1 MSQNEN
7 KTDMSKAAYIPKT
20 SPAIGSH
27 IGHVVAVMS
36 GKGGVGKS
44 FISSYLATALRR
56 KGYKVGVLDAD
67 VTGPSIPYCF
77 GVTGPTYSENGLIL
91 PVISKTGIEI
101 MSSNL
106 LLDNPE
112 DPIVWRGA
120 MISTLIE
127 QFYSEVKWDC
137 DYLII
142 DLAPGTG
149 DISLT
154 VFQKI
159 RLSSAVLVT
168 SPQSMVNMVVEK
180 SAKMAEM
187 LSVPLLSL
195 VENMAYVKC
204 PHCGERIDIYGK
216 QDTEIGKRH
225 GIPVF
230 DEVPFDGAI
239 AKAMDEHKVEELEIP
254 YLDSTVNAII
264 RSSND
269 EADKNQ

>member
-1 MSQNEN
+1 MAQNN
-7 KTDMSKAAYIPKT
+7 SGTDTSKAPKLPKT
-20 SPAIGSH
+20 SPAEGARIAH
-27 IGHVVAVMS
+27 AVAVIS

-44 FISSYLATALRR
+44 FTSSYLAVALAR
-56 KGYKVGVLDAD
+56 KGYKVGILDAD
-67 VTGPSIPYCF
+67 ITGPSIPYAFHVC
-77 GVTGPTYSENGLIL
+77 GPTYGENGLIN
-91 PVISKTGIEI
+91 PVLSKTGIQI

-127 QFYSEVKWDC
+127 QFYAEVKWDV

-159 RLSSAVLVT
+159 KLSSAVLVT
-168 SPQSMVNMVVEK
+168 SPQSLVSMVVEK

-204 PHCGERIDIYGK
+204 PDCGKKIEIYGHT
-216 QDTEIGKRH
+216 DTEIGRRH

-230 DEVPFDGAI
+230 DQIPFDASI
-239 AKAMDEHKVEELEIP
+239 ASAMDTGSIEDLEVP
-254 YLDSTVNAII
+254 YLDATVHAII
-264 RSSND
+264 QQSIDQDN
-269 EADKNQ
+269 N

>member
-1 MSQNEN
+1 MSNQN
-7 KTDMSKAAYIPKT
+7 KADTSKASFLPK
-20 SPAIGSH
+20 SGLAKGSRVDH
-27 IGHVVAVMS
+27 AVAVMS

-44 FISSYLATALRR
+44 FTSSYLAVALQR
-56 KGYKVGVLDAD
+56 KGYKVGILDAD
-67 VTGPSIPYCF
+67 ITGPSIPF
-77 GVTGPTYSENGLIL
+77 SFHVSGPTYSSDGIIC
-91 PVISKTGIEI
+91 PVKSKTGIEI

-112 DPIVWRGA
+112 DPIVWRGS

-127 QFYSEVKWDC
+127 QFYSEVKWDV

-159 RLSSAVLVT
+159 KLSSAVLVT

-195 VENMAYVKC
+195 VNNMAYVKC
-204 PHCGERIDIYGK
+204 PHCSERIDIYGK
-216 QDTEIGKRH
+216 MDSNLSKRH
-225 GIPVF
+225 GIPVY
-230 DEVPFDGAI
+230 DEIPFDKEI
-239 AKAMDEHKVEELEIP
+239 SKAMDEGKIEDLHVS
-254 YLDSTVNAII
+254 YLDSTVDAII
-264 RSSND
+264 QNSIES
-269 EADKNQ
+269 DKN

>member
-1 MSQNEN
+1 MEKSN
-7 KTDMSKAAYIPKT
+7 KPYLPKMGISDKARIK
-20 SPAIGSH
+20 
-27 IGHVVAVMS
+27 HVVAIMS

-44 FISSYLATALRR
+44 FTSSYIAVELQRR
-56 KGYKVGVLDAD
+56 GYKVGILDAD
-67 VTGPSIPYCF
+67 VTGPSIPYSF
-77 GVTGPTYSENGLIL
+77 NVKGPTYSDNGLIN
-91 PVISKTGIEI
+91 PVESKTGIQI

-112 DPIVWRGA
+112 DPIIWRGS

-127 QFYSEVKWDC
+127 QFYSEVKWDV
-137 DYLII
+137 DFLII

-159 RLSSAVLVT
+159 KLSSAVLVT
-168 SPQSMVNMVVEK
+168 SPQSLVSMVVEK

-204 PHCGERIDIYGK
+204 PDCGKRIDIYGK
-216 QDTEIGKRH
+216 KDTKIAKRH

-230 DEVPFDGAI
+230 DEVPFDNEI
-239 AKAMDEHKVEELEIP
+239 SSMMDSGNIEELHIP
-254 YLDSTVNAII
+254 YLNDTIQAIIDNAIESDEI
-264 RSSND
+264 KND
-269 EADKNQ
+269 

>member
-1 MSQNEN
+1 MEQKS
-7 KTDMSKAAYIPKT
+7 AYLPKD
-20 SPAIGSH
+20 SIAKGARIKHAVAI
-27 IGHVVAVMS
+27 MS

-44 FISSYLATALRR
+44 FTSAYLAVLLQR
-56 KGYKVGVLDAD
+56 KGFKVGILDAD
-67 VTGPSIPYCF
+67 ITGPSIPHCF
-77 GVTGPTYSENGLIL
+77 NVSGPTYSEGGIIS
-91 PVISKTGIEI
+91 PVLTKTGIQV

-112 DPIVWRGA
+112 DPIVWRGS

-127 QFYSEVKWDC
+127 QFYSEVKWDV

-159 RLSSAVLVT
+159 KLSSAVVVS
-168 SPQSMVNMVVEK
+168 SPQQLVSMVVEK

-187 LSVPLLSL
+187 LSVPMLSY

-204 PHCGERIDIYGK
+204 PDCGKRIDIYGNK
-216 QDTEIGKRH
+216 KSKVSDNHSIM
-225 GIPVF
+225 VF
-230 DEVPFDGAI
+230 DEIPFDAEI
-239 AKAMDEHKVEELEIP
+239 AQAMDNGSIEELDVP
-254 YLDSTVNAII
+254 YLDATANAIVSYSTSQDNI
-264 RSSND
+264 VND
-269 EADKNQ
+269 

>member
-1 MSQNEN
+1 MTEN
-7 KTDMSKAAYIPKT
+7 KTDTSKAPYLPKT
-20 SPAIGSH
+20 EPSQGSRIAH
-27 IGHVVAVMS
+27 AVAVMS

-44 FISSYLATALRR
+44 FTSAYLAVALAR
-56 KGYKVGVLDAD
+56 KGYKVGILDAD
-67 VTGPSIPYCF
+67 ITGPSIPFCF
-77 GVTGPTYSENGLIL
+77 NVKGPTYSEGGTIL
-91 PVISKTGIEI
+91 PVMSKTGIAI

-112 DPIVWRGA
+112 DPIVWRGT

-127 QFYSEVKWDC
+127 QFYSEVKWDV

-168 SPQSMVNMVVEK
+168 TPQSMVNMVVEK
-180 SAKMAEM
+180 SAKMADM

-204 PHCGERIDIYGK
+204 PNCSERIDIYGK
-216 QDTEIGKRH
+216 RDTDIGKKH
-225 GIPVF
+225 GIPVY
-230 DEVPFDGAI
+230 DEVPFDERI
-239 AKAMDEHKVEELEIP
+239 SKAMDEGDIESLYVD
-254 YLDSTVNAII
+254 YLDSTVDAII
-264 RSSND
+264 
-269 EADKNQ
+269 KNSIESDMN